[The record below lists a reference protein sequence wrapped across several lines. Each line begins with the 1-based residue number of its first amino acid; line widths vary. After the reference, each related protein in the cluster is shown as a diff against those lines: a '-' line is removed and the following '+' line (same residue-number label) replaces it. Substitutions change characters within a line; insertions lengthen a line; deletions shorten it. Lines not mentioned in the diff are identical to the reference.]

1 MIKVA
6 TTLLGIVLLTALLWW
21 LVDGRAIGSD
31 SLREPSNAPI
41 IRIAV
46 SQTPLSSPFFI
57 AQSKRLFSQ
66 QDLAVVLVP
75 CFGGHKCMEMLLNHE
90 VDFATASE
98 TVFMFNS
105 FTQPELRLISSFV
118 ESDNDVK
125 LLTLKG
131 GGIVNLTSLEG
142 QKVGVVKAS
151 ASEFFLDSLLI
162 LNGIDSSSVERVYYK
177 PTQLVEALL
186 LTEVDAIAVWEP
198 YGYELTNTVPEQVE
212 QLPSRG
218 VYNLSFNLIGLAG
231 KHRKP
236 EAISGILAA
245 LEQANLYL
253 ITHPKQSQTLVSETL
268 GISFRQL
275 NWSWQ
280 DYLFRLSLGN
290 SLLSNLHTQARW
302 ALDRQLITGAEVP
315 NFRAMFLDGKSLALL
330 DEPLE
335 HK

>member
-6 TTLLGIVLLTALLWW
+6 TTLLGITLLAALLWW
-21 LVDGRAIGSD
+21 LVNGRAIGAFNLDTS
-31 SLREPSNAPI
+31 EPV

-57 AQSKRLFSQ
+57 AKNKRLFSQ
-66 QDLAVVLVP
+66 QQLAVVLVP

-105 FTQPELRLISSFV
+105 FKQPDLRLISSFV

-125 LLTLKG
+125 LLTLSG
-131 GGIVNLTSLEG
+131 GGIASLDQLEG
-142 QKVGVVKAS
+142 KKVGVIKAS

-162 LNGIDSSSVERVYYK
+162 LNGIDSSLVERKYYK
-177 PTQLVEALL
+177 PAQLVEALL
-186 LTEVDAIAVWEP
+186 LTEVDAIAAWEP
-198 YGYELTNTVPEQVE
+198 YGYELTNTVPEQVV

-218 VYNLSFNLIGLAG
+218 VYNLSFNLIGLGEKG
-231 KHRKP
+231 KQAESIP
-236 EAISGILAA
+236 GILAA

-253 ITHPKQSQTLVSETL
+253 ITHPKQSQTLVSEIL

-290 SLLSNLHTQARW
+290 ALLSNLHAQARW
-302 ALDRQLITGAEVP
+302 ALDRQLIMGSEVP
-315 NFRAMFLDGKSLALL
+315 DFRAMFSKGKSLALI

-335 HK
+335 ER